1 MTIELFMFLFTVG
14 SLASSLI
21 TQAIKKSMPKVPSNI
36 AALICAGVVGIL
48 GTMAAYVLLG
58 IAFDL
63 KNLICI
69 ALMTACIWVGSMVG
83 YDKVMQTISQYKRG

>member
-21 TQAIKKSMPKVPSNI
+21 TQAIKKSMPTVPSNI

-63 KNLICI
+63 NNIICI

-83 YDKVMQTISQYKRG
+83 YDKVMQTISQYRRG